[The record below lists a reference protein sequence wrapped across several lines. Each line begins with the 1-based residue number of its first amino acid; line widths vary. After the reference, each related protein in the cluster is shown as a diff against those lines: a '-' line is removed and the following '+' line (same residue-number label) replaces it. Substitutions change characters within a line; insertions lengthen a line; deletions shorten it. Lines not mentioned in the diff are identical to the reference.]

1 MLCRINDFK
10 YKDVVNAGD
19 GVRLGYV
26 GDVEL
31 DTESAALTA
40 IVIRGRYRLFG
51 LLGRE
56 EDTVIP
62 WEDIQV
68 IGEDT
73 ILVRCPAIKKAP
85 GGASGKFCLSS
96 PKSLHRSPRER
107 AERKKMA
114 SAPANMRKTACFFAK
129 ALV

>member
-1 MLCRINDFK
+1 MICRINDFK
-10 YKDVVNAGD
+10 YKDVISSSD
-19 GVRLGYV
+19 GVRLGFV

-31 DTESAALTA
+31 DTQNAALTA

-62 WEDIQV
+62 WEDIEV

-73 ILVRCPAIKKAP
+73 ILPTFPYKENK
-85 GGASGKFCLSS
+85 
-96 PKSLHRSPRER
+96 
-107 AERKKMA
+107 A
-114 SAPANMRKTACFFAK
+114 SAR
-129 ALV
+129 LVFV

>member
-1 MLCRINDFK
+1 MMCRINDFK

-73 ILVRCPAIKKAP
+73 ILVRCPAIKKSA
-85 GGASGKFCLSS
+85 
-96 PKSLHRSPRER
+96 RR
-107 AERKKMA
+107 RK
-114 SAPANMRKTACFFAK
+114 R
-129 ALV
+129 

>member
-1 MLCRINDFK
+1 MICRINDFK
-10 YKDVVNAGD
+10 YKDVISSSD
-19 GVRLGYV
+19 GVRLGFV

-31 DTESAALTA
+31 DTQNAALTA

-62 WEDIQV
+62 WEDIEV

-73 ILVRCPAIKKAP
+73 ILVT
-85 GGASGKFCLSS
+85 KFPTFSLSS
-96 PKSLHRSPRER
+96 LMPIASSLSYSSL
-107 AERKKMA
+107 A
-114 SAPANMRKTACFFAK
+114 
-129 ALV
+129 

>member
-73 ILVRCPAIKKAP
+73 ILVRCPAIKK
-85 GGASGKFCLSS
+85 
-96 PKSLHRSPRER
+96 
-107 AERKKMA
+107 
-114 SAPANMRKTACFFAK
+114 SARRHKR
-129 ALV
+129 

>member
-56 EDTVIP
+56 
-62 WEDIQV
+62 
-68 IGEDT
+68 
-73 ILVRCPAIKKAP
+73 
-85 GGASGKFCLSS
+85 
-96 PKSLHRSPRER
+96 
-107 AERKKMA
+107 
-114 SAPANMRKTACFFAK
+114 
-129 ALV
+129 

>member
-40 IVIRGRYRLFG
+40 IVIRGG
-51 LLGRE
+51 GRR
-56 EDTVIP
+56 TP
-62 WEDIQV
+62 SSPGRTSRSSARTPSW
-68 IGEDT
+68 
-73 ILVRCPAIKKAP
+73 CAAPPSKKAP

-114 SAPANMRKTACFFAK
+114 SAPANVRKTACFFAK

>member
-1 MLCRINDFK
+1 MICRINDFK
-10 YKDVVNAGD
+10 YKDVISSSDGD
-19 GVRLGYV
+19 RLGFV

-31 DTESAALTA
+31 DTQNAALTA

-62 WEDIQV
+62 WEDIEV

-73 ILVRCPAIKKAP
+73 ILVTCRP
-85 GGASGKFCLSS
+85 S
-96 PKSLHRSPRER
+96 HT
-107 AERKKMA
+107 
-114 SAPANMRKTACFFAK
+114 RKTRR
-129 ALV
+129 LRG